1 MKAHRPAAPSRWFL
15 HHSWTKAPLVA
26 LDFETTGLDLR
37 RDVIISYGVVPIVD
51 GGIDLGKAQYRE
63 VNPTVPPSNESITVH
78 HLRPVDLREAP
89 SMRETRYELSVML
102 ERAYIVTWV
111 EQVEANFLATVFG
124 GGALSWMR
132 RTVDAYRMIRAV
144 EQLRDPD
151 AQVGSLEETAERY
164 GVPVEEAHHALDD
177 AVMTA
182 ELFLVAATK
191 LAAAGGDDRLR
202 TLRRAA
208 RASRVGLRT

>member
-37 RDVIISYGVVPIVD
+37 RDAIISYGAVPIVE
-51 GGIDLGKAQYRE
+51 GRVDLGRAQYRE
-63 VNPTVPPSNESITVH
+63 VRPVVEPTRDSIAVH

-89 SMRETRYELSVML
+89 SMRETRNELSLML
-102 ERAYIVTWV
+102 ERAHIVTWV
-111 EQVEANFLATVFG
+111 AEVEANFLATVFG
-124 GGALSWMR
+124 GGSLSWLR
-132 RTVDAYRMIRAV
+132 RTIDTYRMVRAL
-144 EQLRDPD
+144 ERLEGGDPER
-151 AQVGSLEETAERY
+151 GIGRLEDVANRY

-182 ELFLVAATK
+182 ELFLV
-191 LAAAGGDDRLR
+191 LAAKLSARGDDRLK

-208 RASRVGLRT
+208 LRA

>member
-1 MKAHRPAAPSRWFL
+1 MKAHRPAAPSRWFF

-37 RDVIISYGVVPIVD
+37 RDVIISYGAVPIVD
-51 GGIDLGKAQYRE
+51 GRIDLGKAQYRE
-63 VNPTVPPSNESITVH
+63 VSPTVPPSTESIAVH
-78 HLRPVDLREAP
+78 HLRPADLLDAP
-89 SMRETRYELSVML
+89 TMRETRHELGLML

-124 GGALSWMR
+124 GGALSWLR
-132 RTVDAYRMIRAV
+132 RTVDAYRMIRAL
-144 EQLRDPD
+144 ERIRDPE
-151 AQVGSLEETAERY
+151 AQVGGLEETAERY
-164 GVPVEEAHHALDD
+164 GVPAEEAHHALDD

-191 LAAAGGDDRLR
+191 LAVALGDDRLR
-202 TLRRAA
+202 SLRRAA
-208 RASRVGLRT
+208 RSA

>member
-37 RDVIISYGVVPIVD
+37 RDAIISYGAVPIVE
-51 GGIDLGKAQYRE
+51 GRVDLGRAQYRE
-63 VNPTVPPSNESITVH
+63 VRPVVEPTRDSIAVH

-89 SMRETRYELSVML
+89 SMRETRNELSLML
-102 ERAYIVTWV
+102 ERAHIVTWV
-111 EQVEANFLATVFG
+111 AEVEANFLATVFG
-124 GGALSWMR
+124 GGSLSWLR
-132 RTVDAYRMIRAV
+132 RTIDTYRMARAL
-144 EQLRDPD
+144 ERLEGGDPER
-151 AQVGSLEETAERY
+151 GIGRLEDVADRY

-182 ELFLVAATK
+182 ELFLV
-191 LAAAGGDDRLR
+191 LAAKLSARGDDRLK

-208 RASRVGLRT
+208 LRA

>member
-1 MKAHRPAAPSRWFL
+1 MKAHRPAAPSRWFF

-37 RDVIISYGVVPIVD
+37 RDAIISYGAVPIVD

-63 VNPTVPPSNESITVH
+63 VNPTVPPSTESIAVH

-89 SMRETRYELSVML
+89 SMRETRHELSLML

-111 EQVEANFLATVFG
+111 AEVEAGFLTTVFG
-124 GGALSWMR
+124 GGSLYWMHR
-132 RTVDAYRMIRAV
+132 MIDTYRMARAL
-144 EQLRDPD
+144 ERLHGGDPD
-151 AQVGSLEETAERY
+151 PYVGTLEETANRY
-164 GVPVEEAHHALDD
+164 GIPVEETHHALDD

-191 LAAAGGDDRLR
+191 LATALGDDRLR
-202 TLRRAA
+202 SLRRA
-208 RASRVGLRT
+208 SRST

>member
-37 RDVIISYGVVPIVD
+37 RDAIISYGAVPIVD

-63 VNPTVPPSNESITVH
+63 VNPAVPPSSESIAVH
-78 HLRPVDLREAP
+78 HLRPADLREAP
-89 SMRETRYELSVML
+89 TMRETRNELSLML

-111 EQVEANFLATVFG
+111 EQVEASFLATVFG
-124 GGALSWMR
+124 GGGVLSWMR
-132 RTVDAYRMIRAV
+132 RTVDAYRMIRAL
-144 EQLRDPD
+144 ERMRDPE
-151 AQVGSLEETAERY
+151 ANLGGLEETAVRY
-164 GVPVEEAHHALDD
+164 GVPAEEAHHALDD

-182 ELFLVAATK
+182 ELFLVAASK
-191 LAAAGGDDRLR
+191 LSAALGDDRLR
-202 TLRRAA
+202 SLRRAA
-208 RASRVGLRT
+208 RST

>member
-37 RDVIISYGVVPIVD
+37 RDAIISYGAVPVVNGRV
-51 GGIDLGKAQYRE
+51 DLGKAQYRE
-63 VNPTVPPSNESITVH
+63 VRPAVDPTTASIAVH

-89 SMRETRYELSVML
+89 SMRVTRYELSLML

-111 EQVEANFLATVFG
+111 AQVEANFLATVFG
-124 GGALSWMR
+124 GGSLSWLR
-132 RTVDAYRMIRAV
+132 RTIDTYRMARAL
-144 EQLRDPD
+144 ELLEGGDPSS
-151 AQVGSLEETAERY
+151 VGRLDSTADRY

-182 ELFLVAATK
+182 ELFLVLATK
-191 LAAAGGDDRLR
+191 LSARGDDRLK

-208 RASRVGLRT
+208 RRA